1 MPPHEDGALLCG
13 AELGA
18 LELGVLLCDDGMLL
32 CREELGVLEA
42 GVLLREAGLLLCGA
56 ELGVLEWG
64 VLLVGDERLEDEL
77 LPPLPQPKPG
87 TGQCPAL

>member
-1 MPPHEDGALLCG
+1 
-13 AELGA
+13 
-18 LELGVLLCDDGMLL
+18 
-32 CREELGVLEA
+32 
-42 GVLLREAGLLLCGA
+42 VLLREAGLLLCGA